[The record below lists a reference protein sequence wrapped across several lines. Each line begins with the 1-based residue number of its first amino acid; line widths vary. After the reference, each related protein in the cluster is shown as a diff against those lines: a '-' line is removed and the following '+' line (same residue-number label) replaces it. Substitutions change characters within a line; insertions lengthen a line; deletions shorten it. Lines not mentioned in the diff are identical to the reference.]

1 MVQATKVGMW
11 WPWNEMK
18 WLNLDLWAQKMIWI
32 WSHGVLK
39 KNQKCEWGHY
49 HFLMGENVTT

>member
-18 WLNLDLWAQKMIWI
+18 WFNLDLWVQKMIWI
-32 WSHGVLK
+32 FEINYLSHGVLE
-39 KNQKCEWGHY
+39 KNQQC
-49 HFLMGENVTT
+49 